1 MSPLSAR
8 KAEELG
14 YTNLKVFRTG
24 LPSWKKDK
32 NLVVSE
38 TAYILN
44 IIKKD
49 IARVIVDL
57 RGKRAARKG
66 HIPGAVNI
74 PAGKLAKYK
83 EQFPKQKSAPVILY
97 TDEGMDEA
105 AFATVR
111 GWGYRNTSVLN
122 GGLSG
127 WKAGGGK
134 LVTGKLAKKI
144 VYEPKPI
151 PGTITVGEFKK
162 TVAALPQDKLILD
175 VRSHDEVA
183 GGKLAVATHIPVEEI
198 AERIRELPKDKEIII
213 HCDTGVRAMMAQ
225 ETLEKKGYRVRYLNE
240 VIQVAPDGSFEIT
253 K

>member
-14 YTNLKVFRTG
+14 HTNLKVFRTG

-38 TAYILN
+38 PAYIMDMT
-44 IIKKD
+44 KKD
-49 IARVIVDL
+49 IAHVLVDL

-66 HIPGAVNI
+66 HISGAVNI
-74 PAGKLAKYK
+74 PAKKLARAK

-97 TDEGMDEA
+97 TDEGIDKA

-111 GWGYRNTSVLN
+111 GWGYGNASVLN

-127 WKAGGGK
+127 WKAAGGK
-134 LVTGKLAKKI
+134 LATGKPAKDI

-151 PGTITVGEFKK
+151 PGTIPIEEFKK
-162 TVAALPQDKLILD
+162 TVAALPPDKLILD
-175 VRSHDEVA
+175 VRNHDEVA
-183 GGKLAVATHIPVEEI
+183 GGKLAVATHIPVEELPG
-198 AERIRELPKDKEIII
+198 RMSELPKDKEIII
-213 HCDTGVRAMMAQ
+213 HCTTGIRAMMAQ
-225 ETLEKKGYRVRYLNE
+225 ETLAKEGFNARYLNE